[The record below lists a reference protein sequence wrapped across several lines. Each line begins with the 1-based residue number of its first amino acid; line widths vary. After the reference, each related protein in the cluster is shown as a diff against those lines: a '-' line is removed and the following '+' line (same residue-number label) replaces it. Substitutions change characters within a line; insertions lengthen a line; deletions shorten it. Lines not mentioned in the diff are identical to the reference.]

1 MTKLKKK
8 DYQKIKG
15 NSRIRK
21 EEKEKLNK
29 QK

>member
-1 MTKLKKK
+1 MIELKKK

-15 NSRIRK
+15 NNKIRK

-29 QK
+29 PK